1 MANLSRSFSGF
12 VVALAFC
19 AGAGAVSAS
28 AATLVKSPS
37 AVKSPL
43 APAPCDG
50 ITFTGIA
57 ASGCAGGFEKNLLKG
72 SLSLAGLAAL
82 QSLGYVGDGSFVQ
95 KLEELKGNSINF
107 SRPLV
112 GTTFVGIHY
121 GGAGVKG
128 DNATSF
134 FRFDAGAGAGVDSFD
149 FNRNGLSNA
158 VLFQTGAVSA
168 VPEPDTWAMMLIGFG
183 AVGGAMRRRSQKVAV
198 SYA

>member
-1 MANLSRSFSGF
+1 MANVSRSFLGF

-28 AATLVKSPS
+28 AATLVKSRP
-37 AVKSPL
+37 AVESPL

-82 QSLGYVGDGSFVQ
+82 QSLGYDGDGSFVE
-95 KLEELKGNSINF
+95 KLGELKGNSINF

-121 GGAGVKG
+121 GAAGDKG

-134 FRFDAGAGAGVDSFD
+134 FRFDAGAGVDSFD

-198 SYA
+198 SCA